1 MLMKEIHED
10 LNKWRDIPCLWIR
23 QLDTVKMSI
32 LPTLNRN
39 SDQNLSKSFR
49 KKGGEN
55 IWNLRLGKETLD
67 LTPKARS
74 IKKKKKKKNWTSS
87 KLKHVKKAEKTSF
100 RLEEIIC
107 KLTNV

>member
-23 QLDTVKMSI
+23 QLNNVKMSI

-49 KKGGEN
+49 EEGGEN
-55 IWNLRLGKETLD
+55 IWNLRLGKETLN
-67 LTPKARS
+67 LTPKACS
-74 IKKKKKKKNWTSS
+74 IKKKEEE
-87 KLKHVKKAEKTSF
+87 KLDFIKIKT
-100 RLEEIIC
+100 C
-107 KLTNV
+107 